1 MQMELQFTQEILVIQ
16 ILLMFGMNSLQIDY
30 TMITD
35 YMSSMNKFPSQEDIL
50 VVNVL
55 LEHGEIEQMKL

>member
-1 MQMELQFTQEILVIQ
+1 MELQFTQEILVMQ

-35 YMSSMNKFPSQEDIL
+35 YMSLMNKFPSQEDIL